1 MHQHL
6 NPFIQHAV
14 WHGQV
19 MLAESNR
26 AASVARDL
34 VAACDNIIFSV
45 NSGNIQ
51 GAVTMAQNARNMAV
65 QVADSTQELNRTL
78 SERIEMASY
87 VLTRIQLR
95 INELAG
101 ALNSLR
107 GAGYQAAIEPWQ
119 YGATLPYQQQTPIFM

>member
-34 VAACDNIIFSV
+34 VAACDNIIF
-45 NSGNIQ
+45 
-51 GAVTMAQNARNMAV
+51 
-65 QVADSTQELNRTL
+65 
-78 SERIEMASY
+78 
-87 VLTRIQLR
+87 
-95 INELAG
+95 
-101 ALNSLR
+101 
-107 GAGYQAAIEPWQ
+107 
-119 YGATLPYQQQTPIFM
+119 